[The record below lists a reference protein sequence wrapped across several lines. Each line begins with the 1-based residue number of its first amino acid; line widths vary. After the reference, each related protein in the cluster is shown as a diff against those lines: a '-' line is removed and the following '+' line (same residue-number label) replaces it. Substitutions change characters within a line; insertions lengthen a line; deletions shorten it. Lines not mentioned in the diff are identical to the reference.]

1 MAVVPRAEC
10 ANTLPVR
17 ERAVELC
24 MTEVVSIGQA
34 EFDERV
40 VAALLRNFRIFDEAL
55 LRAEYVV
62 LAA

>member
-1 MAVVPRAEC
+1 
-10 ANTLPVR
+10 
-17 ERAVELC
+17 